1 MAARRRAIYSSKGGR
16 ARNDVD
22 GGHSSPTPLTPR
34 QRQILDWIRGFLE
47 ARGMPPTR
55 AEIAAG
61 LGFSTPSSAE
71 DHLQALARKGA
82 IELVPGASRGLRLL
96 EIAGEPMQGTLP
108 LVGRVAAGAPILATG
123 HIEAHFRVDPDL
135 FAPRADYLLR
145 VRGTSMCDAG
155 ILDGDLLAVHRQS
168 DALSG
173 QIVVARLND
182 DVTVK
187 RLKRR
192 GRDIFL
198 MPENSRFVPIVV
210 DASDDSFAIEGIAVG
225 LVRSGDLGEGRSA
238 GRVRGALAGNQQ
250 RK

>member
-1 MAARRRAIYSSKGGR
+1 MLPRPRHTGTKKGGFLRRAPDD
-16 ARNDVD
+16 ANPL
-22 GGHSSPTPLTPR
+22 PTRLTPR

-96 EIAGEPMQGTLP
+96 DIPGEPMQGTLP
-108 LVGRVAAGAPILATG
+108 LVGRVAAGSPILAAE
-123 HIEAHFRVDPDL
+123 HVEAHFRVDPAL

-145 VRGTSMCDAG
+145 VRGTSMQDVG
-155 ILDGDLLAVHRQS
+155 ILDGDLLAVHMQS

-182 DVTVK
+182 EVTVK

-192 GRDIFL
+192 GRDIVL
-198 MPENSRFVPIVV
+198 LPENAKFAPIVV
-210 DASDDSFAIEGIAVG
+210 DPRTTAFAIEGIAVG
-225 LVRSGDLGEGRSA
+225 LVRSGDHW
-238 GRVRGALAGNQQ
+238 
-250 RK
+250 